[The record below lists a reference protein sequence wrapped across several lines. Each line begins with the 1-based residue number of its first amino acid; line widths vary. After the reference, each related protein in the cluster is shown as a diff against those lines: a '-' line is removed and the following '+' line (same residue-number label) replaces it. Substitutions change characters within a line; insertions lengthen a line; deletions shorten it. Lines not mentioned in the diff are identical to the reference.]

1 MNNILF
7 EVPSTGGDL
16 GEAKSSVMNTTTT
29 TPSLKGGEWLIRESN
44 AFETLTP
51 EDFNEEQLMVKDMCI
66 QFLNTEVIPVVDRI
80 DKMEEGLM
88 PSLMVKAGEQGLLGT
103 SIPEDLGG
111 LGKDFITS
119 TLVNEGLGGGYSF
132 SVAIAAHTGIGT
144 LPILY
149 FGTEEQKK
157 KYIPKLASGE
167 WKGAYGLT
175 EPNSG
180 SDALGAKTTA
190 VLSADGKHYLLNGQK
205 CWITNGGF
213 ADVYTVFAKIDG
225 DKFSTFIVE
234 KGMEGFTVGPE
245 EHKMGIKGSSTVQL
259 YFQDCKVPV
268 ENLLGEIGK
277 GHVIAFNILNIG
289 RLKLAAAAY
298 GGSKMALSTTVQ
310 YANTREQFKTPIANF
325 GAIKYKLAEMAIRI
339 FCGESALYRTSKWI
353 DNKELEL
360 AAAGKPFNEALLG
373 AAEEYA
379 VECAILKVHGS
390 EVLDYVVDEGVQVHG
405 GNGFSDEYEI
415 SRAYRDSRIN
425 RIYEGTNEINRLLTV
440 DMILKRAMKGK
451 LDLMGPAMA
460 VSKELMSI
468 PDFGSEDETPFAKE
482 RKAIMN
488 MKKSILMVA
497 GAAVQKLMMKI
508 QDEQE
513 ILMNIADM
521 ALDTFMAESTLLRV
535 MKMADKLGEAN
546 AQLQIDIMRCNLN
559 DAVDR
564 VNKAGKEA
572 INAFASG
579 DEQRMM
585 LLGLKRFTKVEPFN
599 SKDARRRIA
608 DKLIAE
614 NRYPL

>member
-1 MNNILF
+1 M
-7 EVPSTGGDL
+7 STPT
-16 GEAKSSVMNTTTT
+16 STIS
-29 TPSLKGGEWLIRESN
+29 PLKGGEWLIKESN
-44 AFETLTP
+44 AFETFTP
-51 EDFNEEQLMVKDMCI
+51 EDFNEEQIMVKDMCI
-66 QFLNTEVIPVVDRI
+66 QFLNTEVLPISDRI
-80 DKMEEGLM
+80 DKMEPGLVAGLM
-88 PSLMVKAGEQGLLGT
+88 EKAGEQGLLGS
-103 SIPEDLGG
+103 SIPESFGG

-149 FGTEEQKK
+149 FGTDAQKE
-157 KYIPKLASGE
+157 KYIPKLAGGQ

-190 VLSADGKHYLLNGQK
+190 KLSEDGKYYSLNGQK

-213 ADVYTVFAKIDG
+213 ADVFTVFAKIDG
-225 DKFSTFIVE
+225 DKFSCFIVE
-234 KGMEGFTVGPE
+234 KGTEGFTQGPE

-259 YFQDCKVPV
+259 YFQDCKVPA
-268 ENLLGEIGK
+268 ENLLGEVGK
-277 GHVIAFNILNIG
+277 GHIIAFNILNIG
-289 RLKLAAAAY
+289 RLKLCAAAL
-298 GGSKMALSTTVQ
+298 GGAKMALNETVK
-310 YANTREQFKTPIANF
+310 YAIAREQFKTSIANF
-325 GAIKYKLAEMAIRI
+325 GAIKYKLAEMATRI
-339 FCGESALYRTSKWI
+339 FVSESALYRTAKWI
-353 DNKELEL
+353 DDKEIEL
-360 AAAGKPFNEALLG
+360 QNAGKPFNEALLG

-468 PDFGSEDETPFAKE
+468 PEFGNDDETPFAKE
-482 RKAIMN
+482 RKAVVN
-488 MKKSILMVA
+488 MKKCILMVA
-497 GAAVQKLMMKI
+497 GAAVQKLMMTLDK
-508 QDEQE
+508 EQE

-521 ALDTFMAESTLLRV
+521 AIETFEVESTLLRV
-535 MKMADKLGEAN
+535 MKMVDKTSEAN
-546 AQLQIDIMRCNLN
+546 CLQELDMMRVYLS
-559 DAVDR
+559 DAMDR
-564 VNKAGKEA
+564 VNKFAKDA
-572 INAFASG
+572 INSFASG

-585 LLGLKRFTKVEPFN
+585 LLGLKRFTKIEPFN
-599 SKDARRRIA
+599 VKDARRRVA
-608 DKLIAE
+608 DKMIGE
-614 NRYPL
+614 GRYCW